1 MGHNP
6 SRIRHPLGH
15 VQGLSARSGTEIQHG
30 FTGTRVEFTNGQEG
44 AWILEVES
52 SLPEATQS
60 GNCWNSRQLVQGAR
74 FRPVEDPLGVDD
86 PFGVPAEQE
95 FLGSGLQT
103 VHAGKERGRCID
115 PSTERLEFLG
125 AVPARPPLDEPG
137 RERPSPRR
145 LGALQ
150 LLEAVSGGFAIPDD
164 IPQDGIHEAG
174 LAGKPEAPCQ
184 LDGVMDRCVVGY
196 PVEPEQLV
204 DPETEQ
210 GPWNHRNRTPIGASG
225 NEIVEG
231 STPSEHPKDEF
242 LREAA
247 IGRFEAE
254 EHAVFLES
262 TLREIPGLLLSD
274 KKQDG
279 KFSWFGNHREGILTV
294 LR

>member
-1 MGHNP
+1 MQRPG
-6 SRIRHPLGH
+6 
-15 VQGLSARSGTEIQHG
+15 
-30 FTGTRVEFTNGQEG
+30 
-44 AWILEVES
+44 
-52 SLPEATQS
+52 
-60 GNCWNSRQLVQGAR
+60 

-103 VHAGKERGRCID
+103 VHAGEEWGRCID
-115 PSTERLEFLG
+115 PSAERLQFFG
-125 AVPARPPLDEPG
+125 VVSCRPPLNEPW

-150 LLEAVSGGFAIPDD
+150 LLEAVPGGFAIPDD
-164 IPQDGIHEAG
+164 VPQYGIHEAG
-174 LAGKPEAPCQ
+174 LAWKPEAPSQ

-196 PVEPEQLV
+196 AVEPEQLV

-210 GPWNHRNRTPIGASG
+210 GPWHHRDRTPIGSG
-225 NEIVEG
+225 GDEIVEG
-231 STPSEHPKDEF
+231 LAPSEYPEDE
-242 LREAA
+242 LLCEAA
-247 IGRFEAE
+247 IGRFEADE
-254 EHAVFLES
+254 CAVFFKS
-262 TLREIPGLLLSD
+262 TLREIPGFLLSD